1 MYPIP
6 ASRSLMLYEIAD
18 HWSREIEPRRTKEE
32 LIRDLGQALWRGE
45 FTPTVGPTRL
55 KLLISLFR
63 TSRATLVFWV
73 KGKRRP
79 KTLWL
84 QADKSALLLELSVLP
99 IPNKSPKT
107 WTDEQCV
114 EAYEAI
120 AQDWGHDVFVDVAP
134 IVSSCALTEAIFTE
148 WVETKGYNRPKF
160 WASVHFVTAEPASAP
175 VPPMP
180 KKLIGTTQE
189 LVEKYIARSKATGK
203 LPTKVGLEAT
213 ARIEGRKG
221 RRDQLRTEF
230 NRQMGGD
237 APVRGRPTK

>member
-6 ASRSLMLYEIAD
+6 ASRSLTLHEIAD

-32 LIRDLGQALWRGE
+32 LLRDLGRAFWRGE

-55 KLLISLFR
+55 KFLISLFR
-63 TSRATLVFWV
+63 TSRATLTFWV

-79 KTLWL
+79 KTLWF

-120 AQDWGHDVFVDVAP
+120 AQDWGHDVFVNVVP
-134 IVSSCALTEAIFTE
+134 IVSSCALTESIFTK
-148 WVETKGYNRPKF
+148 WIETKGYHRPKF
-160 WASVHFVTAEPASAP
+160 WASVPFIPAEPTSAP
-175 VPPMP
+175 VPPLP
-180 KKLIGTTQE
+180 KKLTGTTQGF
-189 LVEKYIARSKATGK
+189 VEQYIASAKAAGK
-203 LPTKVGLEAT
+203 SPTKLGLEAT

-221 RRDQLRTEF
+221 GREQLRTEF